1 MYPTIFNLPIV
12 GWPIYAYGLMMVAAF
27 LACQWL
33 SGRLAKRFGIDPEIF
48 VNATLFALVAGVIGA
63 RMSHVLENLHDY
75 TLPTNTAWQNFLNM
89 VNIRSGGLTYYGGV
103 ILAAPVVLG
112 YVLWKKV
119 PGRLAADIVAPCLVL
134 GLAIG
139 RIGCFLNGCCYG
151 ADTNVAWG
159 MSFPYYSNAY
169 IDQYDHKPWTQPLNH
184 NVPPELTVL
193 NKEGDRRL
201 LAPADFKNDP
211 TLNAI
216 AAKERSNPV
225 HPAQLYSTITGL
237 LIMAVCL
244 AFITMPHAPGR
255 VFALMLL
262 LEGPTRFLLEML
274 RVEPPVWRGMSLSM
288 IIGALMFAIGV
299 VCWIWFGIVAKHEQT
314 ESVPP
319 AARAA
324 IAA

>member
-1 MYPTIFNLPIV
+1 
-12 GWPIYAYGLMMVAAF
+12 MMVAAF

-33 SGRLAKRFGIDPEIF
+33 SGKLARRFGIDPEIF

-63 RMSHVLENLHDY
+63 RMSHVLENLSVY
-75 TLPTNTAWQNFLNM
+75 TDPAKTAWENFINM

-103 ILAAPVVLG
+103 ILAAPVVLA

-119 PGRLAADIVAPCLVL
+119 PGRLAADISAPCIVL

-151 ADTNVAWG
+151 ADTTVAWG

-169 IDQYDHKPWTQPLNH
+169 LDQYDDRPWTEPLNH
-184 NVPPELTVL
+184 RVPRELTVQVDP
-193 NKEGDRRL
+193 EGHRRL
-201 LAPADFKNDP
+201 LNPAEFQNDP
-211 TLNAI
+211 ALKAI

-244 AFITMPHAPGR
+244 AYITMPHAPGR

-274 RVEPPVWRGMSLSM
+274 RVEPPVWHGMSLSM
-288 IIGALMFAIGV
+288 IIGAMMFGIGV
-299 VCWIWFGIVAKHEQT
+299 VCWIAFGV
-314 ESVPP
+314 
-319 AARAA
+319 AARPKPAGPFPVVSSA
-324 IAA
+324 MA